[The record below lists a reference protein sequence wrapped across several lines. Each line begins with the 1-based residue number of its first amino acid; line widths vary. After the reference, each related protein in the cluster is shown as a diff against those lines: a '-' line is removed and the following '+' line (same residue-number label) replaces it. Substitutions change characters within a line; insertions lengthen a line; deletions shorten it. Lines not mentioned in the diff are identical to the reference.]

1 MTTWDSE
8 NTTAAHTLRD
18 LEPDPITVAA
28 RLMLDNHNAFWSVQ
42 PYDKQMNDRVV
53 LAAVYGVEAY
63 ESAPCNDIGTAAM
76 VRSFLTALIDP
87 LHYDLD
93 YLRADPASGAAAR
106 EAAGRVL
113 DGRTWDQMPGVADG

>member
-28 RLMLDNHNAFWSVQ
+28 RLMLDNYNAFWSVQ
-42 PYDKQMNDRVV
+42 SYDKPFNDRVT
-53 LAAVYGVEAY
+53 LAAVYGVAAY
-63 ESAPCNDIGTAAM
+63 EAAPCDDSGTAAM
-76 VRSFLTALIDP
+76 ARALLPALIDP